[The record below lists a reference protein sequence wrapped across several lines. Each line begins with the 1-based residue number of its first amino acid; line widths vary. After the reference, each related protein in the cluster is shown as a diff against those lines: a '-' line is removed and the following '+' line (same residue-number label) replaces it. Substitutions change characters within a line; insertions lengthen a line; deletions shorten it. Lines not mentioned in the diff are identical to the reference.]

1 MTACNHSISLRGTY
15 SSIMILFIFRNNPTK
30 GQTGSGIYTSDGVTF
45 KNILVT
51 IFHFSINGLG
61 RLLKKWNGEKWQWK
75 ESNTS
80 ICSACLT
87 RCSPPSSTPPSTP
100 PDYSLPKSLWHLS
113 GSPQQYL
120 TCQFWRKKCKQRGKS
135 AQKMASEPCYFIGT
149 CANFRHFVL
158 LYLGSR
164 QKTDIWR
171 SG

>member
-1 MTACNHSISLRGTY
+1 MGSHIFSNFRSSNHHQSQIIQVLMTTCNHSISLRGTC
-15 SSIMILFIFRNNPTK
+15 SSIMILFMFRNNPTK

-51 IFHFSINGLG
+51 IFHFSILNGLG

-87 RCSPPSSTPPSTP
+87 RCSPPFSTPPSTP

-113 GSPQQYL
+113 GSPQQTSYL
-120 TCQFWRKKCKQRGKS
+120 SFSEEKKG
-135 AQKMASEPCYFIGT
+135 E
-149 CANFRHFVL
+149 
-158 LYLGSR
+158 
-164 QKTDIWR
+164 
-171 SG
+171 